1 MIAGFNRGHNGLQQ
15 ATRICAPAARVATHR
30 DLEAGAKI
38 SLDRTARDANEL
50 ASQRLGVSC

>member
-1 MIAGFNRGHNGLQQ
+1 
-15 ATRICAPAARVATHR
+15 VATHR